1 MEQEREYAMR
11 RYRNCYEP
19 DGDYPEWMYTAAKC
33 VIYGPFVLAFAVLML
48 FVAFLFVGTMLMS
61 LGF

>member
-1 MEQEREYAMR
+1 MR

-33 VIYGPFVLAFAVLML
+33 VIYGPFVLALIALMI
-48 FVAFLFVGTMLMS
+48 FVGIMAFAAILAS
-61 LGF
+61 

>member
-1 MEQEREYAMR
+1 MR

-33 VIYGPFVLAFAVLML
+33 VVYGPFVLAF
-48 FVAFLFVGTMLMS
+48 VAFMAFVLFLLISRIVTGL
-61 LGF
+61 F